1 MVGAAAVL
9 AAGRPR
15 PGGRPTPAGRHPHP
29 RPGRTLLAAFTPF
42 TAASP
47 RPGHV
52 PGRNRTRSTSRSL
65 SPRCCPTFSSR
76 PHDSCPTPLRTRSW
90 STAVASLPDSGTP
103 PACPPRR
110 RRCCSSAPPP
120 DRCPQGWAGAPSTA
134 SAPGPTR
141 GSTCTR
147 VAWGPTGPGI
157 EPKRR
162 RCRQPGSHEAPRR
175 SIRAAPRGLRA
186 RASWL
191 PTPEQGVTMTTSARA
206 WPFAMTRAMRT
217 DYRLVAAPDFLLH
230 SGQAAGLNA
239 AANGN
244 IDPDCVHLRPCSG
257 PEGLETVV
265 RIPCGAAAR
274 GGRRQ
279 TGRHGTR
286 RVRPSHPAH
295 RRHRMPAAS
304 RRSAGARPNG
314 RSTPSKASAPR
325 PLDSTEGLASS
336 TAR

>member
-15 PGGRPTPAGRHPHP
+15 PG
-29 RPGRTLLAAFTPF
+29 GRTLLAAFTPF

-65 SPRCCPTFSSR
+65 SPRCCPTFSGR
-76 PHDSCPTPLRTRSW
+76 PHDSCPTPSGQGTGAPRS
-90 STAVASLPDSGTP
+90 PPCQTP
-103 PACPPRR
+103 ARR
-110 RRCCSSAPPP
+110 RPAPRGEEGAARAHRHPIGARRAGRGHP
-120 DRCPQGWAGAPSTA
+120 RQPQRLGRRAAQRV
-134 SAPGPTR
+134 R
-141 GSTCTR
+141 GS
-147 VAWGPTGPGI
+147 PGDRPDQASSPSG
-157 EPKRR
+157 EDR
-162 RCRQPGSHEAPRR
+162 RQPGSHEAPRR
-175 SIRAAPRGLRA
+175 STRAAPRGLRA

-191 PTPEQGVTMTTSARA
+191 PTLEQGVTMTTSARA
-206 WPFAMTRAMRT
+206 WPFAMTRVMRT

-257 PEGLETVV
+257 PEGLEAVV
-265 RIPCGAAAR
+265 RIPCGAAAH